1 MVRGLLPF
9 PMKLLTEYVYSGKFV
24 LFSRP
29 DYTVGTG
36 IPPAI
41 NTGGHR
47 FSRFERVA
55 DFYRRLGLTPDPED
69 FIPFT
74 LPNITLCKNDF
85 KVFLSFWVFF
95 FP

>member
-1 MVRGLLPF
+1 MFRSFLRIERTPDTMVRGLLPF

-55 DFYRRLGLTPDPED
+55 DYTAGWDFHPTPKIYSFYA
-69 FIPFT
+69 I
-74 LPNITLCKNDF
+74 
-85 KVFLSFWVFF
+85 
-95 FP
+95 